1 MPRGRSPAGSPRG
14 SLCQPALCQARDPG
28 MMDTPWPES
37 SKDRDMPVGSVRD
50 WGCHQAWAA
59 KVGVEGR
66 ARMQP
71 GSLSL
76 ALSLPTMSYREER
89 EALGMLPGGGS
100 LELCSGDGDGGA
112 WLGRDEKVRPAAPA
126 RLRVPPGPG
135 LSEAASRARPRAGS
149 PHLAPALVN
158 QTCSSHGPCSHR
170 RLMPG

>member
-1 MPRGRSPAGSPRG
+1 
-14 SLCQPALCQARDPG
+14 
-28 MMDTPWPES
+28 
-37 SKDRDMPVGSVRD
+37 
-50 WGCHQAWAA
+50 
-59 KVGVEGR
+59 
-66 ARMQP
+66 MQP

-112 WLGRDEKVRPAAPA
+112 WLGRDKKVRPAAPA